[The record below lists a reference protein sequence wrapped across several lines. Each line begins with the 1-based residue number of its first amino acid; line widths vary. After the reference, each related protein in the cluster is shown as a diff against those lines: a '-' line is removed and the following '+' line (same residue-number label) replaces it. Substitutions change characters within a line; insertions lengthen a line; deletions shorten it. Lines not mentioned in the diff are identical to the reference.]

1 VSVRIRQID
10 YDAQPAI
17 YVLLRDITETRRA
30 QEEMQEANRAL
41 RKLDRMK
48 TDFLNTVSHELRT
61 PLTSIKWSADSLTS
75 LIGKYQ
81 NDKVSRL
88 LEIIRNDN
96 QRLTSLIEQLLDF
109 PRIEAGQLAP
119 KFASANLHALI
130 EASVTDI
137 LPLAQQKS
145 IAISV
150 DAPESDPAMDADPE
164 QVRQAL
170 DNLLGNA
177 VKYTPEG
184 GSVQVSLRAG
194 DPVEITVTDTGIGI
208 AENTLKH
215 VFEKFFRAE
224 QPKVEAENGTRLGLA
239 IVRHVVEAHGGN
251 VDVTSELGKG
261 SRFRFTLPA
270 HQPNKKVENPPE
282 TSIQ

>member
-1 VSVRIRQID
+1 MSVRIRQID

-119 KFASANLHALI
+119 KFASVNLHALI

-164 QVRQAL
+164 QA
-170 DNLLGNA
+170 
-177 VKYTPEG
+177 
-184 GSVQVSLRAG
+184 
-194 DPVEITVTDTGIGI
+194 
-208 AENTLKH
+208 
-215 VFEKFFRAE
+215 
-224 QPKVEAENGTRLGLA
+224 
-239 IVRHVVEAHGGN
+239 
-251 VDVTSELGKG
+251 
-261 SRFRFTLPA
+261 
-270 HQPNKKVENPPE
+270 
-282 TSIQ
+282 

>member
-1 VSVRIRQID
+1 MSVRIRQID

-41 RKLDRMK
+41 RELDRMK

-119 KFASANLHALI
+119 KFASVNLHALI

-164 QVRQAL
+164 QA
-170 DNLLGNA
+170 
-177 VKYTPEG
+177 
-184 GSVQVSLRAG
+184 
-194 DPVEITVTDTGIGI
+194 
-208 AENTLKH
+208 
-215 VFEKFFRAE
+215 
-224 QPKVEAENGTRLGLA
+224 
-239 IVRHVVEAHGGN
+239 
-251 VDVTSELGKG
+251 
-261 SRFRFTLPA
+261 
-270 HQPNKKVENPPE
+270 
-282 TSIQ
+282 